1 MTRHTKKTKSTVKQR
16 AKEQS
21 INAILSAAAHVLSQ
35 HGYAGTT
42 ISRVAEAAG
51 VSRGLL
57 HYHFKNKEE
66 MLAKVLQVNMEKN
79 VEMADTVLSHCASA
93 EDFTDNLISAIQSLV
108 MSNPGYLNLFLEG
121 LVTARYSNVVR
132 HALGDLYESF
142 RESLKRSF
150 HEMERA
156 GIISPAIPPDGL
168 AALIAGMLDGIGIQ
182 FVTVP
187 GLAQDEENWNYLRKG
202 LLVLLTTD
210 RS

>member
-1 MTRHTKKTKSTVKQR
+1 MRR
-16 AKEQS
+16 RLCAEW
-21 INAILSAAAHVLSQ
+21 
-35 HGYAGTT
+35 YAGTT